1 MSSTQ
6 THLELNKSEC
16 LKDTIP
22 KGKVSKSIGLIF
34 IFLRVQHI
42 IVTLHT
48 VHEGCVLQLMKTCIY
63 IYTYVHMSMYIYMQT
78 KTHIYI
84 CIRTYVR
91 TFIHAC
97 IHSLIH
103 SLIHSFITIH
113 TYIYLKL
120 AYRILTSHPQS
131 SSSAVCT
138 SGTRPKVMELN
149 KTSTLRPYEV
159 HMSCEGSNHTRAHQ
173 TCFFGFGFFFSRYFP

>member
-63 IYTYVHMSMYIYMQT
+63 IYTYKCICLCIYICKQRH
-78 KTHIYI
+78 THIYI

-103 SLIHSFITIH
+103 SLIHSFIH
-113 TYIYLKL
+113 YNTYIHIFK
-120 AYRILTSHPQS
+120 ISISHPHF
-131 SSSAVCT
+131 SSAKFVISCLHFWHQAQ
-138 SGTRPKVMELN
+138 GHGAQQALN
-149 KTSTLRPYEV
+149 GWWLRFDINPQALR
-159 HMSCEGSNHTRAHQ
+159 GSHVE
-173 TCFFGFGFFFSRYFP
+173 

>member
-63 IYTYVHMSMYIYMQT
+63 IYTYKCICLCIYIYMQT
-78 KTHIYI
+78 KTHTYIYI
-84 CIRTYVR
+84 YIYIYIYAYVR
-91 TFIHAC
+91 TY
-97 IHSLIH
+97 IHSCMH
-103 SLIHSFITIH
+103 SFINPFINSFIHSFITIH

-138 SGTRPKVMELN
+138 SGTRPKVMEPN
-149 KTSTLRPYEV
+149 KPSMV
-159 HMSCEGSNHTRAHQ
+159 G
-173 TCFFGFGFFFSRYFP
+173 G

>member
-1 MSSTQ
+1 MKTGIIKHQNNHMSSTQ
-6 THLELNKSEC
+6 THFELNKSEC

-48 VHEGCVLQLMKTCIY
+48 VHEGGVLQLMKTCIY
-63 IYTYVHMSMYIYMQT
+63 IHTYKCICLCIYICKQRHTYIYIYM
-78 KTHIYI
+78 H
-84 CIRTYVR
+84 TYVR
-91 TFIHAC
+91 TYIHSC
-97 IHSLIH
+97 MHSLIH

-149 KTSTLRPYEV
+149 KPSMV
-159 HMSCEGSNHTRAHQ
+159 G
-173 TCFFGFGFFFSRYFP
+173 G

>member
-63 IYTYVHMSMYIYMQT
+63 IYTYKCICLCIYICKQRH
-78 KTHIYI
+78 THIYI

-138 SGTRPKVMELN
+138 SGTRPKVMEPN
-149 KTSTLRPYEV
+149 KPSMV
-159 HMSCEGSNHTRAHQ
+159 G
-173 TCFFGFGFFFSRYFP
+173 G